1 MHIIWFGN
9 LLRGHVN
16 DMLTGGG
23 FMSACLSEDRLSFV
37 LLRGDRH
44 SPKAGWERG
53 WGHVKYMTPAVGWGH
68 ARLAARQTPG
78 GKPPWCG
85 ISIAAGP
92 RRSKV
97 AEMTAKSALRAS
109 PGLRGRR
116 VFLIEPQRSG
126 ESLILISGD
135 RNPIFRGDSWESG
148 SPCVREMT
156 VSP

>member
-1 MHIIWFGN
+1 MTCWRGGVSC
-9 LLRGHVN
+9 LLVSVKT
-16 DMLTGGG
+16 DSPLSS
-23 FMSACLSEDRLSFV
+23 SAVIVIRP
-37 LLRGDRH
+37 RQ
-44 SPKAGWERG
+44 GWERG